1 MLFKQT
7 ENIPKNFIIKIEELF
22 KIWRDKWEI
31 FNNKYFQGLFM
42 YTYDNNSY
50 NKIKEYYSKFLE
62 TEIDKY
68 SEDIIKLYNKDSQKI
83 KTLGY
88 ESGLDTDCDFGEIIM
103 NLKRIK
109 KMELVIDLSKDLD
122 GNECV
127 DIPQASDQGT
137 SKIQRILKSMDENF
151 KNNKENN
158 SNKENMKVHSKD
170 SDIDDQSKTI
180 KNNEENIPSKTNED
194 YYNDDIDGEPL

>member
-1 MLFKQT
+1 MIFKET
-7 ENIPKNFIIKIEELF
+7 ENIPKNFIKKIEELF

-62 TEIDKY
+62 NEIDKY

-83 KTLGY
+83 KILGY

-122 GNECV
+122 GNEYV
-127 DIPQASDQGT
+127 DIPQTSDQGT
-137 SKIQRILKSMDENF
+137 SKIQRILKSMP
-151 KNNKENN
+151 
-158 SNKENMKVHSKD
+158 
-170 SDIDDQSKTI
+170 ICLTLPI
-180 KNNEENIPSKTNED
+180 I
-194 YYNDDIDGEPL
+194 

>member
-1 MLFKQT
+1 MIFRET
-7 ENIPKNFIIKIEELF
+7 ENIPKNFINKIEELF

-50 NKIKEYYSKFLE
+50 NKIKEYYSKFLK

-83 KTLGY
+83 KILGD

-109 KMELVIDLSKDLD
+109 NGIS
-122 GNECV
+122 
-127 DIPQASDQGT
+127 
-137 SKIQRILKSMDENF
+137 
-151 KNNKENN
+151 
-158 SNKENMKVHSKD
+158 H
-170 SDIDDQSKTI
+170 
-180 KNNEENIPSKTNED
+180 
-194 YYNDDIDGEPL
+194 

>member
-1 MLFKQT
+1 MIFREK
-7 ENIPKNFIIKIEELF
+7 ENIPKNFINKIEELF

-50 NKIKEYYSKFLE
+50 NKIKEYYSKFLK

-83 KTLGY
+83 KILGD

-109 KMELVIDLSKDLD
+109 MELVIDLSKDLD
-122 GNECV
+122 GNEYI

-151 KNNKENN
+151 KNNKDDN
-158 SNKENMKVHSKD
+158 SNKENMKVDSKD

-180 KNNEENIPSKTNED
+180 KNDEDNIPLKTNED
-194 YYNDDIDGEPL
+194 YYNDDIDGEPI

>member
-1 MLFKQT
+1 MIFKEK
-7 ENIPKNFIIKIEELF
+7 ENIPKNFIKKIEELF

-62 TEIDKY
+62 NEIDKY

-83 KTLGY
+83 KILGY

-109 KMELVIDLSKDLD
+109 TMELVIDLSKDLD
-122 GNECV
+122 GNEYV
-127 DIPQASDQGT
+127 DIPQTSDQGT

-151 KNNKENN
+151 KNNKDNN
-158 SNKENMKVHSKD
+158 SNKENMKIHSKD
-170 SDIDDQSKTI
+170 SDIDDQSSAELMQILEK
-180 KNNEENIPSKTNED
+180 
-194 YYNDDIDGEPL
+194 IDKEGFSDE

>member
-1 MLFKQT
+1 MIT
-7 ENIPKNFIIKIEELF
+7 IHIIKSRNI
-22 KIWRDKWEI
+22 IQ
-31 FNNKYFQGLFM
+31 N
-42 YTYDNNSY
+42 
-50 NKIKEYYSKFLE
+50 FLKN
-62 TEIDKY
+62 EIDKY

-83 KTLGY
+83 KILGY

-122 GNECV
+122 GNEYV
-127 DIPQASDQGT
+127 DIPQTSEQGT
-137 SKIQRILKSMDENF
+137 SKIQRILKSMEENF
-151 KNNKENN
+151 KSNKDNN
-158 SNKENMKVHSKD
+158 SNKENMKVDSKD

-180 KNNEENIPSKTNED
+180 KNNEENIPSQTNED

>member
-103 NLKRIK
+103 NLKIIK